1 MDRRN
6 TSKAG
11 ERGGGG
17 NFHRKACRKA
27 CKTRDTATSYSS
39 PPPIHSRNHS
49 TFFTS
54 RFSLDRYKNSI
65 ASGKRRIPIW
75 CLTYLERAQVGR
87 FPSRRGPNAT
97 RILCF
102 SPTIF
107 FFFFFH
113 FLGRGGTETIAS
125 NVKSLLILP
134 TNSFL
139 VSFVSF
145 ACTVLFDHLLFI
157 IIMIIVSIRICYISM
172 LHRYNKARLFLYLP
186 LPPPP
191 LLLFFFYIYIYIF
204 YRLKRY

>member
-1 MDRRN
+1 MSHLSGAG
-6 TSKAG
+6 TGWPISKSKG
-11 ERGGGG
+11 TECYQDFVLLSH
-17 NFHRKACRKA
+17 N
-27 CKTRDTATSYSS
+27 
-39 PPPIHSRNHS
+39 
-49 TFFTS
+49 
-54 RFSLDRYKNSI
+54 
-65 ASGKRRIPIW
+65 
-75 CLTYLERAQVGR
+75 
-87 FPSRRGPNAT
+87 
-97 RILCF
+97 
-102 SPTIF
+102 F

-186 LPPPP
+186 LPPPSP
-191 LLLFFFYIYIYIF
+191 TFFLLYIYLYILSIEKVLIYSTSG
-204 YRLKRY
+204 K